1 MFPCS
6 PLDVVTAVLCSV
18 CSDGLCGRAR
28 AALGHEGFMVTA
40 RLGAKRQR
48 HPWKRSFLL
57 EHSVTAFSSE
67 VKVVVTVIAVISAS
81 MQ

>member
-6 PLDVVTAVLCSV
+6 PLDMVTAVLCSV

-48 HPWKRSFLL
+48 RPWKRSFLL
-57 EHSVTAFSSE
+57 VLTAFSSE